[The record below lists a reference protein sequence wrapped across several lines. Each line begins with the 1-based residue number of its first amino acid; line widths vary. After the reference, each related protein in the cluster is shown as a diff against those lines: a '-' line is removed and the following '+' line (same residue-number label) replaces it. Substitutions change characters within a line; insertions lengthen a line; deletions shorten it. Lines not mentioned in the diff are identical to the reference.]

1 MPQTKT
7 THRHEKTDVLVI
19 GAGAGG
25 AIAAMQMAQAGL
37 KTVCLEQ
44 GPWWPQRDFP
54 HYRADWEFIRE
65 TRWNTAPN
73 VRGLASDYPVD
84 SSDET
89 TLMWGGVGGATTI
102 YTATWPR
109 FRPSDFRKGTEH
121 GLAPDWPIAYEDLAD
136 WYEIADRACGVAG
149 WQGDPAMP
157 PRGPYQTRPVPPGKM
172 GRKAAQGLNRLGWHF
187 WDMPV
192 AILGEDYDGRPAC
205 NNCGN
210 CQNGCP
216 TGALNDMARTHW
228 PRAIAA
234 GCHLRTGARVEC
246 IETDDAGRATG
257 AVYVDI
263 ETGTRHFQPADV
275 VILAAN
281 GIGTARLL
289 LLSESG
295 RHPNGL
301 ANRSDQVGRNLMHHT
316 LSIAGIW
323 VDEPLD
329 THKGIVSAA
338 YIVEE
343 FAETD
348 VSRGFVNGVTLHI
361 VRMNGAGFQ
370 ALGAHS
376 GNLMPWGR
384 HHHATFKQRFDRGI
398 GCLIVGDDLPRPDN
412 RVTLSDTIADSS
424 GLPAPKV
431 TYSLSENDERQLR
444 FGIARS
450 RELADALNATDYRIN
465 DFGLEAGH
473 YSPGAWHLL
482 GTARM
487 GDNPETSV
495 VNKWHQAWDCDN
507 LFIVDGSVM
516 CSGAAVNPTST
527 ITALTYRASDHI
539 KRNFANI
546 AAGRASAHAAGA

>member
-1 MPQTKT
+1 MLQTLKP
-7 THRHEKTDVLVI
+7 HRHDKVDVLVI

-25 AIAAMQMAQAGL
+25 AICAMQMAEAGFD
-37 KTVCLEQ
+37 TVCLEQ
-44 GPWWPQRDFP
+44 GPWWPAEDYP
-54 HYRADWEFIRE
+54 HYHADWEWRRE
-65 TRWNTAPN
+65 TSWNTAPN
-73 VRGLASDYPVD
+73 ARGLNSDYPVD
-84 SSDET
+84 SADET
-89 TLMWGGVGGATTI
+89 TLMWGGVGGSTTI

-121 GLAPDWPIAYEDLAD
+121 GLAPDWPICYEDLAD
-136 WYEIADRACGVAG
+136 WYELADRACGIAG
-149 WQGDPAMP
+149 WPGDPAMP
-157 PRGPYQTRPVPPGKM
+157 PRGPFQTRPVPPGKM
-172 GRKAAQGLNRLGWHF
+172 GRRAKMGLDRLGWHY

-192 AILGEDYDGRPAC
+192 AILAEDYDGRPAC

-228 PRAIAA
+228 PRALAA
-234 GCHLRTGARVEC
+234 GCRLRTGARVER
-246 IETDDAGRATG
+246 IETDATGRATG
-257 AVYVDI
+257 AVYVDRH
-263 ETGTRHFQPADV
+263 TGTRHFQAADI

-281 GIGTARLL
+281 GVGTPRLL
-289 LLSESG
+289 LLSESAA
-295 RHPNGL
+295 HPNGL

-376 GNLMPWGR
+376 GNTIAWGR
-384 HHHATFKQRFDRGI
+384 DHHRMFRERFDRGI

-412 RVTLSDTIADSS
+412 RVTLSETVTDSS
-424 GLPAPKV
+424 GLPAPRV
-431 TYSLSENDERQLR
+431 TYSLCENDERQLR

-450 RELADALNATDYRIN
+450 RDLADAVDAVDYKIN
-465 DFGLEAGH
+465 DFGLEAGN
-473 YSPGAWHLL
+473 YAPGAWHLL

-487 GDNPETSV
+487 GDNPDTSV
-495 VNKWHQAWDCDN
+495 VNRWQQAWDCAN

-527 ITALTYRASDHI
+527 ITALAYRAADHI
-539 KRNFANI
+539 RRHARDL
-546 AAGRASAHAAGA
+546 GSAEATARMEG